1 MKYIIFILLFI
12 LWPQQ
17 GYTKAICRAG
27 ITQAECCATDPTG
40 ANLTLIKQRLKQ
52 LFGNKLRYK
61 RVFRRLLHMYGG
73 YFSDTA
79 FMQRQNTGRKHAK

>member
-17 GYTKAICRAG
+17 GYTKAMCPAG
-27 ITQAECCATDPTG
+27 ITQPECCAMDTMR

-52 LFGNKLRYK
+52 LFGNMLRYK
-61 RVFRRLLHMYGG
+61 RVLRRLLTRMAAI
-73 YFSDTA
+73 FPTLSLR
-79 FMQRQNTGRKHAK
+79 RQNIGRKHAK

>member
-27 ITQAECCATDPTG
+27 ITQAECCATDPSG
-40 ANLTLIKQRLKQ
+40 ANLTLSDCQSSCS
-52 LFGNKLRYK
+52 GTCS
-61 RVFRRLLHMYGG
+61 GTSA
-73 YFSDTA
+73 YFVGCYA
-79 FMQRQNTGRKHAK
+79 